1 MEEKELKG
9 RYGKEPRVEALTMFR
24 NVLYRIIEEGV
35 NDWIGEKRFLPKFLV
50 ASGVFLFGYLF
61 FTFVVRDPLPILDE
75 IAIAIAGS
83 IGVFFLMGRRDKQSD
98 PAMKKR
104 IALRT
109 KVDRIVFESSRFV
122 RKMEE
127 VLSESEEESREELLL
142 ALADTH
148 RENLNLEEKEE
159 AKQFIQALQK
169 YLGGSESKKY
179 VKLLSKFSHQNE
191 EEKKRRLADLTE
203 WLKKRKVDLSLYLL
217 YLRAKEM
224 VKDGE
229 NKRS

>member
-24 NVLYRIIEEGV
+24 NVLYRIIEDGV

-61 FTFVVRDPLPILDE
+61 FTLVVRDPLPILDE
-75 IAIAIAGS
+75 IAIAIAAG
-83 IGVFFLMGRRDKQSD
+83 IGVFYLLGRRDKQSD

-122 RKMEE
+122 RRMEE
-127 VLSESEEESREELLL
+127 LLSESEEGPREDIL
-142 ALADTH
+142 
-148 RENLNLEEKEE
+148 LNLVDTPKEDLSSEEKEE
-159 AKQFIQALQK
+159 AKQFILALQK
-169 YLGGSESKKY
+169 YLGGSESKKHA
-179 VKLLSKFSHQNE
+179 KFLKKFSDQNVE
-191 EEKKRRLADLTE
+191 ERRRRIEGLTE
-203 WLKKRKVDLSLYLL
+203 WMNKKKVDLSLYML
-217 YLRAKEM
+217 YLRAREM
-224 VKDGE
+224 VRDSE
-229 NKRS
+229 NQPK